1 MHMLFLT
8 LECVPPSSK
17 QPRAASADS
26 HDLARYAGSGIC
38 LSDAKKY
45 ELLANPFRPRA
56 DYKFPR
62 SATGRALSFQ
72 YRWMQLHPWL
82 VYSEQKNGAFCT
94 PCILFATSGH
104 HGSDPGILVRRPL
117 ASFSKA
123 LEVLSK
129 HTTKEYHKAA
139 VVRADEFM
147 QVMRNEQ
154 PDIHSRMSQ
163 DLADRIAL
171 NRQKLISIVKTIVF
185 CGCQNVALRGHRDNI
200 SDMEKNALENPGNF
214 WALLKFRV
222 DAGDTV
228 LQDHLATG
236 SRNATYTSP
245 PIQNQLIDI
254 ICNQIRCKILDK
266 VKAAKWS
273 TVIADEV
280 TDISN
285 KELVLIPVL
294 GWLGKM

>member
-1 MHMLFLT
+1 MF
-8 LECVPPSSK
+8 
-17 QPRAASADS
+17 
-26 HDLARYAGSGIC
+26 AR
-38 LSDAKKY
+38 
-45 ELLANPFRPRA
+45 
-56 DYKFPR
+56 
-62 SATGRALSFQ
+62 
-72 YRWMQLHPWL
+72 
-82 VYSEQKNGAFCT
+82 
-94 PCILFATSGH
+94 SGH

-117 ASFSKA
+117 ASFAKA
-123 LEVLSK
+123 LEVLSN

-163 DLADRIAL
+163 DLADRIAS
-171 NRQKLISIVKTIVF
+171 NRQKLVSIVKTIVF
-185 CGCQNVALRGHRDNI
+185 CGRQNVALRGHRDNI

-266 VKAAKWS
+266 VKAAKWF

-285 KELVLIPVL
+285 KELLSLVLRYVDPSTGLAREDV
-294 GWLGKM
+294 MRV